1 MLDSVQT
8 TVKIFGERMGC
19 PGLELNAQGVLH
31 LSIEGFGELF
41 IDHKEDIFISLFR
54 PYDFLSR
61 ERLLAALAMC
71 HPLTPRAFPPHAVL
85 SGEHLLGFSVKI
97 PHERFD
103 VGTLEL
109 VIQFL
114 QTLQEDLQAHGE

>member
-1 MLDSVQT
+1 
-8 TVKIFGERMGC
+8 
-19 PGLELNAQGVLH
+19 
-31 LSIEGFGELF
+31 
-41 IDHKEDIFISLFR
+41 
-54 PYDFLSR
+54 
-61 ERLLAALAMC
+61 MC

-97 PHERFD
+97 SHERFD